1 MMEMLR
7 GIFGWNYILSVSLSS
22 WLVAQLLKTIIN
34 AVMLGKIDIER
45 MWGSGGMP
53 SAHSATACSMVV
65 ATGKYSG
72 VHSSVFAV
80 AFVVAV
86 IVMYDAMNVRR
97 ETGEQSKILNQM
109 IRQWMDEGSKH
120 APILAD
126 HKLKELVGHTP
137 VEVLSG
143 AAVGICM
150 GLMIPIL

>member
-22 WLVAQLLKTIIN
+22 WLIAQLLKTIIN

-86 IVMYDAMNVRR
+86 IVMYD
-97 ETGEQSKILNQM
+97 GEQSKILNQM

>member
-1 MMEMLR
+1 MEMLR

-22 WLVAQLLKTIIN
+22 WLIAQLLKTIIN

-53 SAHSATACSMVV
+53 SAHSATACS
-65 ATGKYSG
+65 

>member
-1 MMEMLR
+1 
-7 GIFGWNYILSVSLSS
+7 
-22 WLVAQLLKTIIN
+22 
-34 AVMLGKIDIER
+34 MLGKIDIER

-86 IVMYDAMNVRR
+86 IGMYDAMNVRR

>member
-1 MMEMLR
+1 MN
-7 GIFGWNYILSVSLSS
+7 IILEILHNRAI
-22 WLVAQLLKTIIN
+22 VAAVLAWAIAQGLKVLLTLIISR
-34 AVMLGKIDIER
+34 KFDHSR

>member
-1 MMEMLR
+1 MNIMLE
-7 GIFGWNYILSVSLSS
+7 ILHNRAI
-22 WLVAQLLKTIIN
+22 VAAVLAWAIAQGLKVLLTLIISR
-34 AVMLGKIDIER
+34 KFDHSR